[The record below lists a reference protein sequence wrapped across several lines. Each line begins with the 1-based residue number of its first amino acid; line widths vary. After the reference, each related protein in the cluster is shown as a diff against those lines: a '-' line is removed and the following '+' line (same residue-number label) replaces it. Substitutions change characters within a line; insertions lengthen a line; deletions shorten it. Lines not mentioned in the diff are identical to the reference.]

1 MMISFCVRYSSE
13 KRDFVPVDEEQFDL
27 FFMMLH
33 CLLTALTVTKLKASS
48 RQKRNNY
55 RQIDGEKRKERLA
68 LTKRM
73 FLYRYGR
80 C

>member
-1 MMISFCVRYSSE
+1 
-13 KRDFVPVDEEQFDL
+13 
-27 FFMMLH
+27 MMLH

-48 RQKRNNY
+48 QEKRNNH
-55 RQIDGEKRKERLA
+55 REIDGEKRKERLA

-80 C
+80 W